1 MSQNQNT
8 PNLSDMISQLL
19 SDPQKMRQFSQMAS
33 SLGLGGNSQQT
44 NSPPA
49 PDLSSLLSP
58 NPQNS
63 APAPDLS
70 LLLQNLASQNIPQE
84 RTTSQQNPP
93 ALDLSSLLSS
103 LNGNNNAQNSSPTLD
118 FSMIEKIQ
126 NAMQMFSQSNPNVD
140 LLRALRPLLSQ
151 KRAKKVDDAI
161 RIMQL
166 IQILPMLK
174 ESGLFSFGG
183 EQK

>member
-8 PNLSDMISQLL
+8 PNISDMISQLL
-19 SDPQKMRQFSQMAS
+19 SDPQKMQQFSQMAS

-44 NSPPA
+44 NSPSA
-49 PDLSSLLSP
+49 PDLSSLLST

-93 ALDLSSLLSS
+93 ALDLSGLLLS
-103 LNGNNNAQNSSPTLD
+103 TE
-118 FSMIEKIQ
+118 IITHKI
-126 NAMQMFSQSNPNVD
+126 
-140 LLRALRPLLSQ
+140 LLLLW
-151 KRAKKVDDAI
+151 I
-161 RIMQL
+161 F
-166 IQILPMLK
+166 P
-174 ESGLFSFGG
+174 
-183 EQK
+183 